1 MKINKTNLCVI
12 NLKASRVAT
21 LGAFWFKS
29 PLVLDGAAGTLLG
42 AHPGTC
48 ADLLCITEPERVAAM
63 HRAYLEAGTD
73 IIETNTFNANAMS
86 LSRFGAASR
95 VHELNIK
102 AAAIARAEAD
112 KATQRQPGKPRFV
125 AGAIGP
131 TEAIPSRRGCAVDVA
146 HLIDIFAEQAT
157 ALIEGGVDLLLIES
171 VYDLESGVAAMRG
184 VMQAHTATGSQTP
197 FMLSAVPAGSGG
209 TLPSG
214 HTLPQVTEVAKSF
227 SPLALGL
234 NCCDS
239 ATLCRHARE
248 LKEHSPFPLLLYPN
262 AGIPAADGTYPDAP
276 EAWLRPMLPL
286 LEDGTVAIAGGCC
299 GTNPDYIRLLA
310 SSLSQKEQK

>member
-1 MKINKTNLCVI
+1 M

-42 AHPGTC
+42 ARPGMC
-48 ADLLCITEPERVAAM
+48 ADLLCLTEPERVAAM
-63 HRAYLEAGTD
+63 HRAYLEADSD

-86 LSRFGAASR
+86 LNRFGAASR

-112 KATQRQPGKPRFV
+112 KAMQRQPGKPRFV

-131 TEAIPSRRGCAVDVA
+131 TEAMLSRPGCAVSA
-146 HLIDIFAEQAT
+146 ASLTDIFTEQAT
-157 ALIEGGVDLLLIES
+157 ALMEGDVDLLLIES

-184 VMQAHTATGSQTP
+184 VMQARAATGSQTP
-197 FMLSAVPAGSGG
+197 FTLSAVPAGSGG
-209 TLPSG
+209 ALPSG
-214 HTLPQVTEVAKSF
+214 HTLPQLVEVAKPF
-227 SPLALGL
+227 NPLALGL

-239 ATLCRHARE
+239 ATLCRYARE

-276 EAWLRPMLPL
+276 EAWIRPMLPL
-286 LEDGTVAIAGGCC
+286 LEKGTPAIAGGCC
-299 GTNPDYIRLLA
+299 GTTPDYIRALA
-310 SSLSQKEQK
+310 TSLSQKEQK

>member
-1 MKINKTNLCVI
+1 M

-42 AHPGTC
+42 ARPGTC
-48 ADLLCITEPERVAAM
+48 ADLLYLNEPERVAAM
-63 HRAYLEAGTD
+63 HRAYLEAGAD

-112 KATQRQPGKPRFV
+112 KAMQQQPGKPRFV

-131 TEAIPSRRGCAVDVA
+131 TEAMLSRPECTVDTE
-146 HLIDIFAEQAT
+146 HLTDIFAEQAA
-157 ALIEGGVDLLLIES
+157 ALMKGGVDLLLIES

-184 VMQAHTATGSQTP
+184 VMQAREAAGSLTP
-197 FMLSAVPAGSGG
+197 LMLSAVPAGPGG
-209 TLPSG
+209 ALPSG
-214 HTLPQVTEVAKSF
+214 HTLAQLVEAAKPF

-239 ATLCRHARE
+239 ATLCRHAPE
-248 LKEHSPFPLLLYPN
+248 LKKLSPFPLLLYPN
-262 AGIPAADGTYPDAP
+262 AGLPRADATYPDAP

-286 LEDGTVAIAGGCC
+286 LEDSTPTIAGGCC
-299 GTNPDYIRLLA
+299 GTTPDYIRALA
-310 SSLSQKEQK
+310 ASLSQKEHK